1 MTADT
6 DLLKLI
12 NPALVEAAASGPRL
26 LGGACRACGARS
38 FPRAAVCTDCLS
50 IDVETLA
57 LPSEGRLYS
66 YSVVHQAPKGWDVPY
81 VLGYVDLPDGLRV
94 LAHIAAPPAAIAID
108 QQVRL
113 ALGVVG
119 TDAAGAPLSTYTFVP
134 A

>member
-108 QQVRL
+108 QQVRR